1 MEVNNLKAYLANIG
15 MTMKDFAEIIEADAS
30 YLTSVANYRK
40 FAGKRLAKDIYEMT
54 DGVVV
59 VMTRPKKQKAV

>member
-15 MTMKDFAEIIEADAS
+15 MTMKDFAAIIEVDVA
-30 YLTSVANYRK
+30 YLTDIAKYRK

-59 VMTRPKKQKAV
+59 VMTRPKKQKAA